1 MALNKEIMMQL
12 YQKNPTHMKI
22 YKEVLAYAATNGEQ
36 ETHVEDYLNP
46 EKSQKILF
54 SDLASMASAILIYGI
69 YLAYLIN
76 FPQIIA
82 PISLQNST
90 LILFVIV
97 VLIAWR
103 TARFSDQ
110 KLLYQQINDIIT
122 ICPKDSIEKA
132 YRQMKNYEN
141 QRSKK

>member
-22 YKEVLAYAATNGEQ
+22 YKEVLTYAATNGKQ
-36 ETHVEDYLNP
+36 ETHVGDYLIP
-46 EKSQKILF
+46 ERSQKILF
-54 SDLASMASAILIYGI
+54 SDLASIATVILIYGI

-82 PISLQNST
+82 PISLQNIT
-90 LILFVIV
+90 LILFVFV

-110 KLLYQQINDIIT
+110 KLLYQQIDDIIR
-122 ICPKDSIEKA
+122 ICPQESIEKA
-132 YRQMKNYEN
+132 YRQMMHYEN
-141 QRSKK
+141 QKSKK